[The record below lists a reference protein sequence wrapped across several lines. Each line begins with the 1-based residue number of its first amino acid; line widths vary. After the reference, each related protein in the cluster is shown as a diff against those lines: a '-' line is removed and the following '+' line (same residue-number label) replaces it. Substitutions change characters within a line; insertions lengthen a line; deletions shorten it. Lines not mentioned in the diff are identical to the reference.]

1 MAIALIGNPQIILL
15 DEPTAGMDPNS
26 RRLIWKVVRDI
37 VNRKTSTVVFTSHSM
52 DEAEILSTKMGIMI
66 KGGVFKCL
74 GSA

>member
-1 MAIALIGNPQIILL
+1 VAIALIGNPPIILL

-26 RRLIWKVVRDI
+26 RRLIWKVVKD
-37 VNRKTSTVVFTSHSM
+37 VVSRKTSTVVFTSHSM

-66 KGGVFKCL
+66 KGGVFKCF